1 MCVPAVR
8 LLNQAVNIIS
18 YFKYISEWASGR
30 GWECVCSG
38 DVHHLLSQTFKL
50 KMRSGRCAREGEGGE
65 ERKRNGVTQF
75 MGAFFRL
82 AYLTGLLFMN
92 SIK

>member
-1 MCVPAVR
+1 MG
-8 LLNQAVNIIS
+8 
-18 YFKYISEWASGR
+18 KWAWLGVC
-30 GWECVCSG
+30 GCVCSG

-50 KMRSGRCAREGEGGE
+50 KMRSGRCARGGDGGA

-82 AYLTGLLFMN
+82 AYLTRLLFMN